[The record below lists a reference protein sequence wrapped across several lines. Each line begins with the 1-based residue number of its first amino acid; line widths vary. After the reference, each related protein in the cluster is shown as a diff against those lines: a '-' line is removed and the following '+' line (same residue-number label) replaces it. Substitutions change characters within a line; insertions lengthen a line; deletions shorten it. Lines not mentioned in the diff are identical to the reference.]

1 MVDGCGLMGAL
12 RVGELTEDIWSAAEV
27 ERRLVVGRRRP
38 HGRLPKKHHTTK
50 KAQICSA
57 RCLLFEQVDHTQGSG
72 GEASKARLL
81 PSTTRR
87 SRPQGTVLREALLLS
102 VFIFVYLWLN
112 DVFVLIN
119 QNL

>member
-1 MVDGCGLMGAL
+1 MVGGCGVMSAL
-12 RVGELTEDIWSAAEV
+12 GSGELIVDIW

-57 RCLLFEQVDHTQGSG
+57 RCLLFEQVDHTQVSG

-87 SRPQGTVLREALLLS
+87 SRAHDGVLSAR
-102 VFIFVYLWLN
+102 
-112 DVFVLIN
+112 
-119 QNL
+119 